1 MLLRRPYEAPGST
14 VGASGLS
21 GGRPPRKLNSAQGGL
36 SVPAGKNNNHPAQM
50 PRARWRVIEVAW
62 GWCGLQRGMVGL
74 TRVSL
79 PGSHAA
85 AEGAV
90 SAGAEEAESD
100 SLLAAAAELLATYF
114 DGKHLVCNLPL
125 ELEGMGAFSRDVLR
139 ACATIPWG
147 STRTYGEL
155 AAQVGSPRAA
165 RAVGQALGRNP
176 LPVLVP
182 CHRVIGADGGLV
194 GFGGGVAF
202 KRRLLEH
209 EGICRT
215 VP

>member
-1 MLLRRPYEAPGST
+1 M
-14 VGASGLS
+14 
-21 GGRPPRKLNSAQGGL
+21 Q
-36 SVPAGKNNNHPAQM
+36 AGKNIQY
-50 PRARWRVIEVAW
+50 RAESSCVRWRVVEVAW
-62 GWCGLQRGMVGL
+62 GWCGLQRGPAGL

-79 PGSHAA
+79 PGPRRAD

-90 SAGAEEAESD
+90 SAGADEAED
-100 SLLAAAAELLATYF
+100 DPLLAAAAELLAAYF
-114 DGKHLVCNLPL
+114 NGERVACELPL
-125 ELEGMGAFSRDVLR
+125 ELGGMGAFSLDVLR
-139 ACATIPWG
+139 ACAAIPWG

-176 LPVLVP
+176 LPVLIP
-182 CHRVIGADGGLV
+182 CHRVIGADGRLV
-194 GFGGGVAF
+194 GFGSGLPL

-209 EGICRT
+209 EGICGA

>member
-1 MLLRRPYEAPGST
+1 MPS
-14 VGASGLS
+14 
-21 GGRPPRKLNSAQGGL
+21 
-36 SVPAGKNNNHPAQM
+36 GKNNKDPAQI
-50 PRARWRVIEVAW
+50 PRARWRVVEVAW
-62 GWCGLQRGMVGL
+62 GWCGLQRGTVGL

-79 PGSHAA
+79 PGARA
-85 AEGAV
+85 DAEGAV
-90 SAGAEEAESD
+90 SAGAEEAASD
-100 SLLAAAAELLATYF
+100 SLLVAAAELLAAYF
-114 DGKHLVCNLPL
+114 DGERRVCDLPL

-176 LPVLVP
+176 LPVLIP
-182 CHRVIGADGGLV
+182 CHRVIGADGRLV
-194 GFGGGVAF
+194 GFGAGPEF

>member
-1 MLLRRPYEAPGST
+1 MRSGNNDRYRAPI
-14 VGASGLS
+14 
-21 GGRPPRKLNSAQGGL
+21 
-36 SVPAGKNNNHPAQM
+36 
-50 PRARWRVIEVAW
+50 PRARWRVVEVAW
-62 GWCGLQRGMVGL
+62 GWCGLQRGTAGL

-79 PGSHAA
+79 PGAHAD

-90 SAGAEEAESD
+90 SAGADEAQSD
-100 SLLAAAAELLATYF
+100 PLLAAAAELLAAYF
-114 DGKHLVCNLPL
+114 RGEHIVCTLPL
-125 ELEGMGAFSRDVLR
+125 ELEGMGAFSLDVLR
-139 ACATIPWG
+139 ACAAIPWG

-176 LPVLVP
+176 LPVLIP
-182 CHRVIGADGGLV
+182 CHRVIGADGRLV
-194 GFGGGVAF
+194 GFGSGLPL

-209 EGICRT
+209 EGICGA